1 VQFTLRTRVAQPVEA
16 VFPVFGE
23 AAFVES
29 LAPRL
34 MGLQVTRIGLQ
45 LGDEIEVRFTG
56 LGPRGPWIS
65 RIDSMKKSE
74 PEIWFVDRSVE
85 LPWPF
90 SAFHHRHGFVRDGTG
105 TLLVD
110 NPTFSVSPR
119 ILGIFVYPL
128 LRLSFGMRGS
138 VYRKR
143 FGAPDGTTGK
153 DVTPP

>member
-1 VQFTLRTRVAQPVEA
+1 MQFTLRTRVGQPVEA

-65 RIDSMKKSE
+65 RIDSMEKSE
-74 PEIWFVDRSVE
+74 PAIWFVDRSIE

-90 SAFHHRHGFVRDGTG
+90 SAFHHRHGFVRDGRG
-105 TLLVD
+105 TMLVD
-110 NPTFSVSPR
+110 NPTFSVSPG

-128 LRLSFGMRGS
+128 LRLSFGMRRS

-143 FGAPDGTTGK
+143 FGAPAGTPGK
-153 DVTPP
+153 EAPAP

>member
-23 AAFVES
+23 AAFVET
-29 LAPRL
+29 LAPRF
-34 MGLQVTRIGLQ
+34 MGLRVTKIGLQ
-45 LGDEIEVRFTG
+45 LGDEIQVQFTR
-56 LGPRGPWIS
+56 LGPRGPWVS
-65 RIDSMKKSE
+65 RIDSMEKGE
-74 PEIWFVDRSVE
+74 PAIWFVDRSVE

-128 LRLSFGMRGS
+128 LRLSFGMRVG

-143 FGAPDGTTGK
+143 FGSPTGK
-153 DVTPP
+153 PGTETAPP

>member
-29 LAPRL
+29 LAPRF
-34 MGLQVTRIGLQ
+34 MGLRVTKIGLK
-45 LGDEIEVRFTG
+45 LGDEIQVQFTR
-56 LGPRGPWIS
+56 LGPRGPWVS
-65 RIDSMKKSE
+65 RIDSMEQGE
-74 PEIWFVDRSVE
+74 PAIWFVDRSIE

-110 NPTFSVSPR
+110 NPTFSVSPG
-119 ILGIFVYPL
+119 ILGIFVYPV
-128 LRLSFGMRGS
+128 LRLSFGMRRG

-143 FGAPDGTTGK
+143 FGPPAGTPGEG
-153 DVTPP
+153 VTPP